1 MRVQF
6 NLLPDVKQQYIKA
19 QRTKK
24 TVTAIALLTSVVCV
38 AIFILTLSVVYGVN
52 KLQLSSADKSITKY
66 QKQLSNVPNLSKI
79 LTIQNQLASLQS
91 LHQKKH
97 ITSRLYDYI
106 YELTP
111 TTVKMGQLN
120 LDLAQNTL
128 GIEGTATSQK
138 DVNTFIDTLK
148 FTTYKLNGQN
158 INKKAFTSVLE
169 SSFSVTQT
177 GVSYGVTMQF
187 DPALFANTGAVALNI
202 PSGVTTRSVVDDPSN
217 NLFNGQTGT
226 DAQNGS
232 SGGQ

>member
-1 MRVQF
+1 
-6 NLLPDVKQQYIKA
+6 
-19 QRTKK
+19 
-24 TVTAIALLTSVVCV
+24 
-38 AIFILTLSVVYGVN
+38 LTLSVVYGVN